1 MYRIAVAK
9 DAAVEEEKEH
19 TTIGRLKNKGYEAF
33 VPVEEYDRCYF
44 LQ

>member
-9 DAAVEEEKEH
+9 DAAVEEEEH
-19 TTIGRLKNKGYEAF
+19 TIGRLKNKGYESF